1 VFRGNNPAKVDDKGR
16 LKIPSGFK
24 TLLDAANVTQFFITS
39 TDGKSAEIWPLPEWE
54 KKEKLLA
61 EYSTMD
67 IAVQKYLNLT
77 SYYGQQVEMDSQ
89 SRVVLPQILR
99 DRAKL
104 NAEVVVLGKLVY
116 LDVQNEK
123 EFEQRIAGFA
133 MTDEDRQAVAAITRR
148 SS

>member
-24 TLLDAANVTQFFITS
+24 TLLDAANVAQFYITS

-54 KKEKLLA
+54 KRERKLA
-61 EYSTMD
+61 QHSNMNK
-67 IAVQKYLNLT
+67 AVQKYLSLT

-99 DRAKL
+99 DKASL

-116 LDVQNEK
+116 LEVQNERD
-123 EFEQRIAGFA
+123 FAGRVESIE
-133 MTDEDRQAVAAITRR
+133 MTDEDFEALSVITGGTD
-148 SS
+148 

>member
-77 SYYGQQVEMDSQ
+77 SYYGQQVEMYSQ

>member
-24 TLLDAANVTQFFITS
+24 TLLDAANVTQFYITS
-39 TDGKSAEIWPLPEWE
+39 ADGKSAEIWPLPEWE
-54 KKEKLLA
+54 KKEKKLA
-61 EYSTMD
+61 LQSTMNK
-67 IAVQKYLNLT
+67 AVQKYLSLT

-89 SRVVLPQILR
+89 ARVVLPQILR

-116 LDVQNEK
+116 LEVQNER
-123 EFEQRIAGFA
+123 EFEQQLPVYEMTDAERDEVAA
-133 MTDEDRQAVAAITRR
+133 MTRELG
-148 SS
+148 

>member
-24 TLLDAANVTQFFITS
+24 TLLDAANVAQFYITS

-54 KKEKLLA
+54 KRERKLA
-61 EYSTMD
+61 QYSNMNK
-67 IAVQKYLNLT
+67 AVQKYLSLT

-99 DRAKL
+99 DKASL

-116 LDVQNEK
+116 LEVQNERD
-123 EFEQRIAGFA
+123 FAGRVESIE
-133 MTDEDRQAVAAITRR
+133 MTDEDFEALSVITGGTD
-148 SS
+148 